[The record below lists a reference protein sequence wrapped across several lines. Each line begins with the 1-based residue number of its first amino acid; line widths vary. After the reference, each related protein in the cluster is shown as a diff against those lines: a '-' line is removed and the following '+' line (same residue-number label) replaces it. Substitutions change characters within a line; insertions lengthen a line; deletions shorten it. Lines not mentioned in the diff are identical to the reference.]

1 MGRLDGKAATVTG
14 AGNGLG
20 RAVALAAAGARVVLN
35 DLAADDVHPVADEI
49 MVGGGADHRRGVR
62 GARRRRRGDG
72 PAPGPDHGA
81 GRRARFGR
89 RNAGPGF
96 GPPGARPA
104 VPRAPNSAD
113 GTALR
118 AGFADGMRA
127 LDSVHRALGPLFP
140 GAPDSADGTAP
151 RAGFACEDTLVPAT
165 ETIGFGAPGGG
176 GLGQG
181 AAG

>member
-49 MVGGGADHRRGVR
+49 MVGGGADHRRGVH

-72 PAPGPDHGA
+72 PAPGPT
-81 GRRARFGR
+81 
-89 RNAGPGF
+89 
-96 GPPGARPA
+96 
-104 VPRAPNSAD
+104 
-113 GTALR
+113 TAL
-118 AGFADGMRA
+118 AAEHGSADGMRA

-165 ETIGFGAPGGG
+165 ETIGFGAPGSG